1 MQVKSIAECSKG
13 SILQY
18 FRPSLSYHLSLRSL
32 FCLFLSGCFTQVLL
46 YIIYTLKF
54 LPLLK
59 IGRDQLEPWWVSM
72 PFFYYFIIACGLI
85 LNVRVFS
92 KLHARHLTCVLIL
105 NVRVYLATFS
115 VNSMPGIWAVICDF
129 QQCGVLTSV
138 DSDHPSQ
145 PPFKLKNSK

>member
-1 MQVKSIAECSKG
+1 MGIVA
-13 SILQY
+13 
-18 FRPSLSYHLSLRSL
+18 
-32 FCLFLSGCFTQVLL
+32 FLLLL
-46 YIIYTLKF
+46 YKSLWFNFKCTCI
-54 LPLLK
+54 
-59 IGRDQLEPWWVSM
+59 S
-72 PFFYYFIIACGLI
+72 CHI
-85 LNVRVFS
+85 LS

-115 VNSMPGIWAVICDF
+115 VNSMPGIGAVICDF